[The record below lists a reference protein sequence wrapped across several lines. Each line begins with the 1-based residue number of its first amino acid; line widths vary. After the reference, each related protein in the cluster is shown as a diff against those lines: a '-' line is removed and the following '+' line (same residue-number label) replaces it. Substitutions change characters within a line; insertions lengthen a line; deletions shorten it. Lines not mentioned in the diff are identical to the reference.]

1 MTTNTR
7 LSFVVAAL
15 LVLFI
20 FIAAI
25 SLTMVYQ
32 PEIAF
37 RLFDRLDLA
46 TASGQFWHEVQTIAG
61 ECNTASGGTCGY

>member
-37 RLFDRLDLA
+37 TLFEKLNLA
-46 TASGQFWHEVQTIAG
+46 TASGPFWNEVQTIAG
-61 ECNTASGGTCGY
+61 ECNTANGGNCGY